1 MQRPIFA
8 VLAAL
13 AVGVA
18 ALASAPL
25 AAAPA
30 PWYKWASLN
39 ANHEICAQVSP
50 GEGWYKARGPF
61 RDARCE
67 KRGRP
72 GEALPGA
79 LGRAPQGAPAR
90 FA

>member
-8 VLAAL
+8 VFTAL
-13 AVGVA
+13 AVA
-18 ALASAPL
+18 ATALASAPL

-50 GEGWYKARGPF
+50 GAGWYKALGPF
-61 RDARCE
+61 RDARCD

-72 GEALPGA
+72 GEALPGTQ
-79 LGRAPQGAPAR
+79 GRAPQGAHVRLA
-90 FA
+90 